1 MKMILQRAFDIVCR
15 ELQALETRWTVLIVA
30 VIVML
35 GFRAIGAAGAADLVG
50 MIYIMFFV
58 TFWRQHDR

>member
-1 MKMILQRAFDIVCR
+1 MRTRLQNFFETVSR
-15 ELQALETRWTVLIVA
+15 ELQALETRWLVLIVT

-35 GFRAIGAAGAADLVG
+35 GFRAIGAAGAADLLG

>member
-1 MKMILQRAFDIVCR
+1 MTTRLQNFFRMLSR
-15 ELQALETRWTVLIVA
+15 ELQALETRWLVLIVA

-35 GFRAIGAAGAADLVG
+35 GFRAIGAAGAADLLG

-58 TFWRQHDR
+58 TFWRPHDR